1 MAEVELGVPQ
11 PRRHD
16 QAVIRDLLVADR
28 FESRQHR
35 IFVSA
40 CDPVA
45 AHDHAVLGE
54 GGFVSA
60 PHNGGG
66 MVGPAPGLAVYGV
79 EELEHLDS
87 LFSAP
92 LAIKHPRRHCKV
104 RIGEKRLHYRTTVLR
119 IIMK

>member
-60 PHNGGG
+60 PHDGGRV
-66 MVGPAPGLAVYGV
+66 VGPASGLAVYGV
-79 EELEHLDS
+79 KKLEHLYPLLSAS
-87 LFSAP
+87 LA
-92 LAIKHPRRHCKV
+92 V
-104 RIGEKRLHYRTTVLR
+104 
-119 IIMK
+119 